1 LPIEEVLGLVA
12 GLVISISLIP
22 QIVRVIKLKSAH
34 EVSLLFTS
42 MLLFGTFLWLIYGI
56 VLHLLPLIIWNSIGI
71 VLDSLLLYA
80 KLKYGKD

>member
-42 MLLFGTFLWLIYGI
+42 LLLFGTILWLIYGI